1 MQTVQKEADKRTR
14 TIQLNFT
21 QFCITN
27 TTQQSEKEKG
37 KVKSKTQKDELAHSD
52 TKKQLTL
59 NPVTR
64 NGKRKITIGKQLV
77 TKKNKTEVQEM
88 ERKKMGLLH
97 GM

>member
-27 TTQQSEKEKG
+27 TTQQPEKEKG
-37 KVKSKTQKDELAHSD
+37 KVKSKTQKDELAHLD

-59 NPVTR
+59 VTR

-77 TKKNKTEVQEM
+77 TKKQN
-88 ERKKMGLLH
+88 
-97 GM
+97 